1 MTSVAE
7 RGYLMEAQSD
17 SLVQLSRE
25 KGIAMSAI
33 SEVPAGKKPFR
44 RQMICKLADYF
55 KVDDGMLMANL

>member
-1 MTSVAE
+1 
-7 RGYLMEAQSD
+7 MEAQSA

-44 RQMICKLADYF
+44 RQMIRKLADYF
-55 KVDDGMLMANL
+55 KVDDGMLTANL